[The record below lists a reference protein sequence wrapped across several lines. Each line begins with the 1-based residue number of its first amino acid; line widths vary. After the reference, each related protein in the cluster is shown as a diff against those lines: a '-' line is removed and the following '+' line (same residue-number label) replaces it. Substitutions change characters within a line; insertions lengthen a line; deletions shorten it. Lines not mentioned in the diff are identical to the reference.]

1 MATISLSSTV
11 VARAAAALYGVQ
23 LGASTM
29 NAVLTEANYA
39 GGVESLLNTLY
50 ARDFGGKSNASVA
63 ATIVSNLGIT
73 GANASDATDY
83 VAFVLGSAP
92 ANGKGAAVAQ
102 ALNAFAGMGSDATFG
117 AAATA
122 FNSNIAAALAY
133 AQRGG
138 TVDAAF
144 GAGAGSLTLAL
155 GQDFLT
161 GTPGNDTIIGRIIGA
176 SNSLESGDWIDGGAG
191 TDRLSVDLG
200 ATQGFAITP
209 ETKNVE
215 AFAVR
220 AQSRATDS
228 GDNNV
233 AGPQV
238 VKVDAQRMVGVNHY
252 ESTNSRA
259 DVILEDVRIL
269 DSQITKDITIAFVES
284 DPGHVDFGVYFD
296 QYSLRNQV
304 SSSSSINLRVIDTV
318 AAAAGKDPLLNSN
331 YGGFKFTVTINGTSR
346 VVDLKS
352 QAIQDAQTY
361 TQLAAAFQAALDAEL
376 GVGAA
381 TATVGNTFTVV
392 DPDSRQAVTGN
403 EIVLTTKSAA
413 AFTTPAGSG
422 WLADGTAPPQSNF
435 YTNYTTGSTSTAS
448 LVTSTVILDD
458 VGRGSTGGDL
468 VIGGLSTGAT
478 SSSLGV
484 QRFEIEVRDNSKL
497 ETISSTNNTLREVV
511 LTNGVTTSNSN
522 AYVTTVKDAGKL
534 TVNGNAGANGASIAT
549 TGTTGDAQAGDNAL
563 LPGGSAS
570 IYGFQDV
577 RLIDG
582 SAMRGDLAFSA
593 AITSLSVSKYLNAR
607 DIQALPAGDNIAFTY
622 NGGTANDTLF
632 VRLDPGVTSSRNTI
646 VSGREDFTF
655 TANGGTGNDTINVAI
670 STGASTN
677 DASTTLTGGTE
688 AWYTNQKLNAN
699 LTVNGGDGNDTI
711 RTPGAGDYK
720 INGDAGND
728 TIYADN
734 TGTQGVTVGQS
745 NTAGAAYTAAEAA
758 ELGAAQAVAL
768 LQNNTDAGKTLAAL
782 TALNA
787 TDLLTPVS
795 FTDPTNPLNPNPAL
809 PAKAALQANILAAVT
824 AGHLTTAQ
832 GLALIAAYNTST
844 VNAGQDGVTVPNTLV
859 TVDINPAELTAV
871 AGALTAGEFA
881 AGNTLLASYIT
892 AARAAWAEANAAEV
906 NWAQQQTLLNAT
918 QLAQVTAHV
927 NVNGGS
933 TGNPGEADVIGTAT
947 TLAAWQ
953 ALKSALTVGTTL
965 EAGVAAITAAWRAGA
980 FGDPDA
986 VALNSAVPTSIFNE
1000 LNAVTLTVADVADL
1014 ALILDVAINNANN
1027 ANVAAT
1033 TALATAT
1040 ATNNTAVRTASNIVG
1055 ADPVAAAASGVLND
1069 SVGSTETAAAQVA
1082 AQAALTAFNNG
1093 TLNPLLAVQNGLSA
1107 LKAALAV
1114 NVSELN
1120 ANILISNAQAA
1131 GTIGGGDAAALL
1143 AAANAAVPTVAG
1155 VIDATEKVAI
1165 DLLITALQFTN
1176 DNAVVEAQARQANLQ
1191 AVVTATTF
1199 AAEQAAAAAA
1209 NASGGSN
1216 NLSTVDKAVWVLN
1229 TANQAAVTTTPGTG
1243 YVLNVND
1250 ERNVADLKSDANNN
1264 HNFFNTKVTVT
1275 FKGITATADVPNTS
1289 YRSSDLQVNQGIK
1302 NAINN
1307 DPVLSK
1313 LLSANDGPGNT
1324 LIISSLIDGV
1334 MSDANL
1340 DVALTLPGVNSLN
1353 NTEITAAA
1361 ALYGVAA
1368 TEAAVLGAMAAAKTA
1383 FDTKGDYVD
1392 RLAETGSLGGNVNV
1406 TGAASITTSD
1416 NTINGGAGNDV
1427 MVLGTTVGLTSLTS
1441 SNDVVVFQPDF
1452 GNDTVVHFRA
1462 GSLATGGDVLNLSG
1476 LGGSVL
1482 STAFNVNRS
1491 INVADEAAAING
1503 TAALVAALY
1512 TDSATAQT
1520 HVYVAVD
1527 TLTNVGKVYQ
1537 VVDAAGTG
1545 AGSVTATLA
1554 GTIDL
1559 ADTLWSTLTAD
1570 NFA

>member
-29 NAVLTEANYA
+29 NAVLAEANYA

-50 ARDFGGKSNASVA
+50 ARDFGSKSNASVA

-73 GANASDATDY
+73 GANAADATDY

-122 FNSNIAAALAY
+122 FNSSISSALAY
-133 AQRGG
+133 AQRAG

-161 GTPGNDTIIGRIIGA
+161 GTPGNDTILSRIIGS

-191 TDRLSVDLG
+191 TDRLVADLG
-200 ATQGFAITP
+200 GTQGFAITP

-215 AFAVR
+215 EFAVR
-220 AQSRATDS
+220 AQARATDS

-259 DVILEDVRIL
+259 DVIVEDVRIL

-361 TQLAAAFQAALDAEL
+361 PQLAAAFQAALDAEL
-376 GVGAA
+376 GAGAA

-392 DPDSRQAVTGN
+392 DPDSRQAVTGS

-549 TGTTGDAQAGDNAL
+549 TGTTGDAQAGNNDV
-563 LPGGSAS
+563 LPGGSTS

-582 SAMRGDLAFSA
+582 SAMRGELAFSA
-593 AITSLSVSKYLNAR
+593 AITAASVAKYLNAR

-622 NGGTANDTLF
+622 NGGTVNDTMF

-646 VSGREDFTF
+646 VAGREDFTF

-670 STGASTN
+670 STGASTAAGN
-677 DASTTLTGGTE
+677 AGTTLTGGTE

-745 NTAGAAYTAAEAA
+745 NTAGAAYTAASAA
-758 ELGAAQAVAL
+758 ELAAAQAVAMQ
-768 LQNNTDAGKTLAAL
+768 QNNTDAAKTLG
-782 TALNA
+782 ALNA
-787 TDLLTPVS
+787 LNAIDLQTPVN
-795 FTDPTNPLNPNPAL
+795 FADPQ
-809 PAKAALQANILAAVT
+809 PAKAALHAAILAAVT
-824 AGHLTTAQ
+824 AEQLTPAQ
-832 GLALIAAYNTST
+832 GLALIAAYGTASLTAPNDGLAAAPATLVEVDLDPAEFGAP
-844 VNAGQDGVTVPNTLV
+844 VNA
-859 TVDINPAELTAV
+859 
-871 AGALTAGEFA
+871 ALTAAEFA
-881 AGNTLLASYIT
+881 AGNTLLASYIA
-892 AARAAWAEANAAEV
+892 AARTAWAEADAAEA
-906 NWAQQQTLLNAT
+906 NWVQQQTLLNAT
-918 QLAQVTAHV
+918 QAAVV
-927 NVNGGS
+927 NAYVAVNGGS
-933 TGNPGEADVIGTAT
+933 TGNSAAEGDTVVGTAPA
-947 TLAAWQ
+947 LAAWQ
-953 ALKSALTVGTTL
+953 ALKSALVLNATDVQV
-965 EAGVAAITAAWRAGA
+965 VAALTAAYRAGI
-980 FGDPDA
+980 FGDPDV
-986 VALNSAVPTSIFNE
+986 VALGAGQDAAIFAAATGGGAGTMDANEVAAVG
-1000 LNAVTLTVADVADL
+1000 
-1014 ALILDVAINNANN
+1014 LILDVAINNANN
-1027 ANVAAT
+1027 ANIAANT
-1033 TALATAT
+1033 TLSNAVTA
-1040 ATNNTAVRTASNIVG
+1040 NNTAVRTAADIAG
-1055 ADPVAAAASGVLND
+1055 LDPVLAAASAVAND
-1069 SVGSTETAAAQVA
+1069 SVGSTESAAAQVA
-1082 AQAALTAFNNG
+1082 AQTALTTFNNT
-1093 TLNPLLAVQNGLSA
+1093 TLNPLVAVQSGLSA

-1114 NVSELN
+1114 NVTELN
-1120 ANILISNAQAA
+1120 ANILISNALAA
-1131 GTIGGGDAAALL
+1131 GTIGAPDAAALL
-1143 AAANAAVPTVAG
+1143 AAANAAAPTVGG
-1155 VIDATEKVAI
+1155 VIDAAEKTAI

-1176 DNAVVEAQARQANLQ
+1176 DNAVAQAQQQQANLQ

-1199 AAEQAAAAAA
+1199 AAEQALAAAN
-1209 NASGGSN
+1209 NASGGSA
-1216 NLSTVDKAVWVLN
+1216 NLATADKGVWVLN
-1229 TANQAAVTTTPGTG
+1229 TANQGADGTA
-1243 YVLNVND
+1243 YVRAIND
-1250 ERNVADLKSDANNN
+1250 ERNVADLKSDVNNN

-1275 FKGITATADVPNTS
+1275 FKGITATADVPNTG

-1313 LLSANDGPGNT
+1313 LISANDGPGNT

-1334 MSDANL
+1334 MSEANL

-1368 TEAAVLGAMAAAKTA
+1368 TEAAVLGAMATAKTA

-1392 RLAETGSLGGNVNV
+1392 RLAETGALGGNALV

-1441 SNDVVVFQPDF
+1441 SNDVVVFTPDF